1 MEVSLGGAVLTVAV
15 ADDAPMR
22 RQGLMFVEDL
32 GDLDGMLFVFE
43 EERSGGFWMKNTLIP
58 LDIAFLDS
66 EGHSVGTLTMVP
78 CEMEN
83 CPIYVIGLPYRYALE
98 VPAGGMSD
106 LAEGA
111 TLNF

>member
-58 LDIAFLDS
+58 LDIAFFDS

-78 CEMEN
+78 N
-83 CPIYVIGLPYRYALE
+83 SPTSLPVSVLITW
-98 VPAGGMSD
+98 
-106 LAEGA
+106 
-111 TLNF
+111 TLNLLAT